1 MDEGNRTTQF
11 IKYRQMKVSFILPIY
26 NVEKY
31 LSECVES
38 ILAQT
43 FRDFEILL
51 VDDGSPDNCPALC
64 DEWEKKDNRI
74 KALHK
79 PNGGSSD
86 ARNYG
91 LDHAQGDYVVF
102 VDSDDFWVNKECLE
116 HLVNVVYAH
125 PECDFIGYNCS
136 YYYSDTKTYAKWVRY
151 NESLAVPTDKNVAI
165 CSLVASG
172 TMPMSACLKIIKRKS
187 LLDIGLRFIKGTI
200 AEDIPWFIDL
210 LDGAKSCMFV
220 NQYIYAYRQ
229 NVAGSIT
236 ASGNPKSTRD
246 LFAIVRNEIKKMGNR
261 RMSKEAKDAL
271 YSFLAYEFCILLTS
285 DMPQEMKNEL
295 MQYKWLLNYTANP
308 KVRKASLVNKLLGIK
323 TTEWFLRFYTNHVR
337 K

>member
-1 MDEGNRTTQF
+1 
-11 IKYRQMKVSFILPIY
+11 MKVSFILPIY

-43 FRDFEILL
+43 YSDFEMLL

-64 DEWEKKDNRI
+64 DEWARKDSRI

-79 PNGGSSD
+79 PNGGLSD

-91 LDHAQGDYVVF
+91 LGHAQGDYVVF
-102 VDSDDFWVNKECLE
+102 VDSDDFWVEKDCLE
-116 HLVNVVYAH
+116 RLMNVVDAH
-125 PECDFIGYNCS
+125 PECDFIGFNCS
-136 YYYSDTKTYAKWVRY
+136 YYYSDTKTYKKWVAY
-151 NESLAVPTDKNVAI
+151 NESLSVPTDKNIVI

-172 TMPMSACLKIIKRKS
+172 TFPMSACLKIIKRKS
-187 LLDIGLRFIKGTI
+187 LSDMGLRFIKGTI

-210 LDGAKSCMFV
+210 LEGSKKCMFV

-236 ASGNPKSTRD
+236 ASGNPKSTSD
-246 LFAIVRNEIKKMGNR
+246 LFAIVKNEVAKMKNR
-261 RMSKEAKDAL
+261 SIAKDAKDAL
-271 YSFLAYEFCILLTS
+271 YSFLAYEFCILLTAS
-285 DMPQEMKNEL
+285 SRISKGIRKEL
-295 MQYKWLLNYTANP
+295 MNYKWLLDYTSNP
-308 KVRKASLVNKLLGIK
+308 KVRKAAFMNKLFGIK
-323 TTEWFLRFYTNHVR
+323 VTGWMLMCYMKFVR

>member
-1 MDEGNRTTQF
+1 
-11 IKYRQMKVSFILPIY
+11 MKVSFILPIY

-38 ILAQT
+38 ILVQT
-43 FRDFEILL
+43 YRDFEILL

-64 DEWEKKDNRI
+64 DEWAKKDSRI

-79 PNGGSSD
+79 SNGGLSD

-91 LDHAQGDYVVF
+91 LEHAQGDYVIF
-102 VDSDDFWVNKECLE
+102 VDSDDFWVNRACLQR
-116 HLVNVVYAH
+116 LMNVVDAH
-125 PECDFIGYNCS
+125 PECDFIGFNCS
-136 YYYSDTKTYAKWVRY
+136 YYYSDSKTFNKWVAY
-151 NESLAVPTDKNVAI
+151 DESLSKPTDKDAVL

-172 TMPMSACLKIIKRKS
+172 TFPMSACLKIIKRKS

-236 ASGNPKSTRD
+236 ASRNPKSTRD
-246 LFAIVRNEIKKMGNR
+246 LFAIVRNEIKKIGNR

-285 DMPQEMKNEL
+285 DMPQEMKSEL

-308 KVRKASLVNKLLGIK
+308 KVRKASFVNKLFGIK
-323 TTEWFLRFYTNHVR
+323 TTECFLRFYTNHIR

>member
-1 MDEGNRTTQF
+1 
-11 IKYRQMKVSFILPIY
+11 MKVSFILPIY

-38 ILAQT
+38 ILVQT
-43 FRDFEILL
+43 YRDFEILL

-64 DEWEKKDNRI
+64 DEWAKKDSRI

-79 PNGGSSD
+79 SNGGSSD

-91 LDHAQGDYVVF
+91 LEHAQGDYVVF
-102 VDSDDFWVNKECLE
+102 VDSDDFWVGKDSLE
-116 HLVNVVYAH
+116 RLVNIVDTH
-125 PECDFIGYNCS
+125 PECDFISFNCS
-136 YYYSDTKTYAKWVRY
+136 YYYQDTNTYKKWVAY
-151 NESLAVPTDKNVAI
+151 DEKLAFPTDKDTAMR
-165 CSLVASG
+165 SLVASG
-172 TMPMSACLKIIKRKS
+172 TLPMSPCLKVISRKS
-187 LLDIGLRFIKGTI
+187 LSDMGLRFIKGTI

-210 LDGAKSCMFV
+210 LDGSKKCMFV

-236 ASGNPKSTRD
+236 ASGNPKSTSD
-246 LFAIVRNEIKKMGNR
+246 LFTIVKNEVNKMNER
-261 RMSKEAKDAL
+261 SFSEDAKNAL
-271 YSFLAYEFCILLTS
+271 YSFLAYEFCILLTAS
-285 DMPQEMKNEL
+285 SRMSKEMRKEL

-308 KVRKASLVNKLLGIK
+308 KVHKAAFVNRLFGIK
-323 TTEWFLRFYTNHVR
+323 ATEWVLKFYTNYIR

>member
-1 MDEGNRTTQF
+1 
-11 IKYRQMKVSFILPIY
+11 MKVSFIVPIY

-43 FRDFEILL
+43 YSDFEMLL

-64 DEWEKKDNRI
+64 DDWATKDSRI
-74 KALHK
+74 KTLHK

-102 VDSDDFWVNKECLE
+102 VDSDDFWVEKDCLE
-116 HLVNVVYAH
+116 RLMNVVDAH
-125 PECDFIGYNCS
+125 PECDFIGFNCS
-136 YYYSDTKTYAKWVRY
+136 YYYSDTKTYKKWVAY
-151 NESLAVPTDKNVAI
+151 NESLSVPTDKNIVI

-172 TMPMSACLKIIKRKS
+172 TFPMSACLKIIKRKS
-187 LLDIGLRFIKGTI
+187 LSDMGLRFIKGTI

-210 LDGAKSCMFV
+210 LEGSKKCMFV

-236 ASGNPKSTRD
+236 ASGNPKSTSD
-246 LFAIVRNEIKKMGNR
+246 LFAIVKNEVAKMKNR
-261 RMSKEAKDAL
+261 SIAKDAKDAL
-271 YSFLAYEFCILLTS
+271 YSFLAYEFCILLTAS
-285 DMPQEMKNEL
+285 SRMSKEIRKEL
-295 MQYKWLLNYTANP
+295 MNYKWLLDYTSNP
-308 KVRKASLVNKLLGIK
+308 KVRKAAFVNKLFGIK
-323 TTEWFLRFYTNHVR
+323 VTELVLKFYTDHLR

>member
-1 MDEGNRTTQF
+1 
-11 IKYRQMKVSFILPIY
+11 MKVSFILPIY

-43 FRDFEILL
+43 YSDFEMLL

-64 DEWEKKDNRI
+64 DEWARKDSRI

-79 PNGGSSD
+79 PNGGLSD

-91 LDHAQGDYVVF
+91 LYHAKGDYVVF
-102 VDSDDFWVNKECLE
+102 VDSDDFWVEKDCLE
-116 HLVNVVYAH
+116 RLMNVVDAH
-125 PECDFIGYNCS
+125 PECDFIGFNCS
-136 YYYSDTKTYAKWVRY
+136 YYYSDTKTYKKWVAY
-151 NESLAVPTDKNVAI
+151 NESLSVPTDKNIVI

-172 TMPMSACLKIIKRKS
+172 TFPMSACLKIIKRKS
-187 LLDIGLRFIKGTI
+187 LSDMGLRFIKGTI

-210 LDGAKSCMFV
+210 LEGSKKCMFV

-229 NVAGSIT
+229 NVTGSIT
-236 ASGNPKSTRD
+236 ASGNPKSTSD
-246 LFAIVRNEIKKMGNR
+246 LFAIVKNEVAKMKNR
-261 RMSKEAKDAL
+261 SIAKDAKDAL
-271 YSFLAYEFCILLTS
+271 YSFLAYEFCILLTAS
-285 DMPQEMKNEL
+285 SRISKEIRKEL
-295 MQYKWLLNYTANP
+295 MNYKWLLDYTSNP
-308 KVRKASLVNKLLGIK
+308 KVRKAAFVNKLFGIK
-323 TTEWFLRFYTNHVR
+323 VTELVLKFYTNHLR

>member
-1 MDEGNRTTQF
+1 M
-11 IKYRQMKVSFILPIY
+11 MKVTYILPIY

-38 ILAQT
+38 ILSQT
-43 FRDFEILL
+43 YSDFEVLL

-64 DEWEKKDNRI
+64 DEWAKKDIRI

-79 PNGGSSD
+79 PNGGLSD

-91 LDHAQGDYVVF
+91 LDRAQGDYVVF
-102 VDSDDFWVNKECLE
+102 MDSDDFWVDKDCLS
-116 HLVNVVYAH
+116 HLMNVVKLH
-125 PECDFIGYNCS
+125 PECDFIGFNCS
-136 YYYSDTKTYAKWVRY
+136 YYYSDTKLFRRWVSY
-151 NESLAVPTDKNVAI
+151 DDKLATPIDKDTAI

-187 LLDIGLRFIKGTI
+187 LSDMGLHFIKGTI
-200 AEDIPWFIDL
+200 SEDIPWFIDL
-210 LDGAKSCMFV
+210 LDGSKNCMFI

-236 ASGNPKSTRD
+236 ASGNPKSTSD
-246 LFAIVRNEIKKMGNR
+246 LFTIVKNEVNKMNER
-261 RMSKEAKDAL
+261 SFSEEAKNAL
-271 YSFLAYEFCILLTS
+271 YSFLAYEFCILLTAS
-285 DMPQEMKNEL
+285 SRMSKEMRKEL
-295 MQYKWLLNYTANP
+295 MQFKWLLNYTANP
-308 KVRKASLVNKLLGIK
+308 KVHKAAFVNKLFGIK
-323 TTEWFLRFYTNHVR
+323 ATELVLKFYTNYIR

>member
-1 MDEGNRTTQF
+1 
-11 IKYRQMKVSFILPIY
+11 MKVSFILPIY

-31 LSECVES
+31 LSECVKS

-43 FRDFEILL
+43 YSDFEILL

-64 DEWEKKDNRI
+64 DEWARKDNRI

-79 PNGGSSD
+79 PNGGLSD

-102 VDSDDFWVNKECLE
+102 VDSDDFWMGRDSLE
-116 HLVNVVYAH
+116 KLIKVVDAH

-151 NESLAVPTDKNVAI
+151 DENLVVPTDKNVAI

-187 LLDIGLRFIKGTI
+187 LSDMGLRFIKGTI

-210 LDGAKSCMFV
+210 LDGSKKCMFV

-236 ASGNPKSTRD
+236 TSGNPKSTSD
-246 LFAIVRNEIKKMGNR
+246 LFTIVKNEIKKMDSRNI
-261 RMSKEAKDAL
+261 SKEAKEAL

-285 DMPQEMKNEL
+285 DMPKEMKGEL
-295 MQYKWLLNYTANP
+295 IQYKWLLNYTVNP
-308 KVRKASLVNKLLGIK
+308 KVRKAAFVNKLFGIK
-323 TTEWFLRFYTNHVR
+323 VTEWVMKFYTNHIR

>member
-1 MDEGNRTTQF
+1 
-11 IKYRQMKVSFILPIY
+11 MKVSFIIPIY

-43 FRDFEILL
+43 YSDFEMLL

-64 DEWEKKDNRI
+64 DDWARKDSRI

-79 PNGGSSD
+79 PNGGLSD

-91 LDHAQGDYVVF
+91 LNHAQGDYVVF
-102 VDSDDFWVNKECLE
+102 VDSDDFWVEKDCLE
-116 HLVNVVYAH
+116 QLMNVVDAH
-125 PECDFIGYNCS
+125 PECDFIGFNCS
-136 YYYSDTKTYAKWVRY
+136 YYYSDTKTYKKWVAY
-151 NESLAVPTDKNVAI
+151 NESLSVPTDKNIVI

-172 TMPMSACLKIIKRKS
+172 TFPMSACLKIIKRKS
-187 LLDIGLRFIKGTI
+187 LSDMGLRFIKGTI

-210 LDGAKSCMFV
+210 LEGSKKCMFV

-236 ASGNPKSTRD
+236 ASGNPKSTSD
-246 LFAIVRNEIKKMGNR
+246 LFAIVKT
-261 RMSKEAKDAL
+261 
-271 YSFLAYEFCILLTS
+271 ILC
-285 DMPQEMKNEL
+285 
-295 MQYKWLLNYTANP
+295 
-308 KVRKASLVNKLLGIK
+308 
-323 TTEWFLRFYTNHVR
+323 
-337 K
+337 

>member
-1 MDEGNRTTQF
+1 
-11 IKYRQMKVSFILPIY
+11 MKVSFILPIY

-38 ILAQT
+38 ILVQT
-43 FRDFEILL
+43 YRDFEILL

-64 DEWEKKDNRI
+64 DEWAKKDSRI

-79 PNGGSSD
+79 SNGGLSD

-91 LDHAQGDYVVF
+91 LQHAQGDYVVF
-102 VDSDDFWVNKECLE
+102 VDSDDFWVNRDCLQR
-116 HLVNVVYAH
+116 LMNVVDAH
-125 PECDFIGYNCS
+125 PECDFIGFNCS
-136 YYYSDTKTYAKWVRY
+136 YYYSDSKTFNKWVAY
-151 NESLAVPTDKNVAI
+151 DESLSKPTDKDAVL

-172 TMPMSACLKIIKRKS
+172 TFPMSACLKIIKRKS
-187 LLDIGLRFIKGTI
+187 LLVIGLRFIKGTI

-246 LFAIVRNEIKKMGNR
+246 LFAIVRNEIKKIGNR

-285 DMPQEMKNEL
+285 DMPQEMKSEL

-308 KVRKASLVNKLLGIK
+308 KVRKASFVNKLFGIK
-323 TTEWFLRFYTNHVR
+323 TTEWLLRFYTNHIR

>member
-1 MDEGNRTTQF
+1 
-11 IKYRQMKVSFILPIY
+11 MKVSFILPIY

-43 FRDFEILL
+43 YRDFEILL
-51 VDDGSPDNCPALC
+51 VDDGSPDNCPTLC
-64 DEWEKKDNRI
+64 DEWARKDNRI

-79 PNGGSSD
+79 PNGGLSD
-86 ARNYG
+86 ARNFG
-91 LDHAQGDYVVF
+91 LEHAQGDYVVF
-102 VDSDDFWVNKECLE
+102 VDSDDFWVNNDCLE
-116 HLVNVVYAH
+116 QLMNIVNAH
-125 PECDFIGYNCS
+125 PDCDFIGFNCS
-136 YYYSDTKTYAKWVRY
+136 YYYSDTKTYKKWVAY
-151 NESLAVPTDKNVAI
+151 DDSLVEPTDKDTVVRL
-165 CSLVASG
+165 LVASG
-172 TMPMSACLKIIKRKS
+172 TFPMSACLKVLKRES
-187 LLDIGLRFIKGTI
+187 LSNMGLRFIKGTI

-210 LDGAKSCMFV
+210 LDGSKKCMFV

-236 ASGNPKSTRD
+236 ASGNPKSTSD
-246 LFAIVRNEIKKMGNR
+246 LFTIVKNEVAKMESR
-261 RMSKEAKDAL
+261 SLSEEAKDAL

-285 DMPQEMKNEL
+285 SSRMPKEMRKEL

-308 KVRKASLVNKLLGIK
+308 KVRKASLVNKLFGIK
-323 TTEWFLRFYTNHVR
+323 ATELVLKFYTNYIR

>member
-1 MDEGNRTTQF
+1 
-11 IKYRQMKVSFILPIY
+11 MKVSFILPIY

-38 ILAQT
+38 ILTQT
-43 FRDFEILL
+43 YRDFEILL

-64 DEWEKKDNRI
+64 DEWAKKDSRI

-79 PNGGSSD
+79 PNGGLSD

-91 LDHAQGDYVVF
+91 LEHAQGDYVVF
-102 VDSDDFWVNKECLE
+102 VDSDDFWVNKDSLQR
-116 HLVNVVYAH
+116 LMNVVDAH
-125 PECDFIGYNCS
+125 PECDFIGFNCS
-136 YYYSDTKTYAKWVRY
+136 YYYSDTKTFNKWVAY
-151 NESLAVPTDKNVAI
+151 DKSLSKPTDKNTVL

-172 TMPMSACLKIIKRKS
+172 TFPMSACLKVLKRKA
-187 LLDIGLRFIKGTI
+187 LLDMELRFIKGTI

-210 LDGAKSCMFV
+210 LDGSKKCMFV

-236 ASGNPKSTRD
+236 ASGNHKSTSD
-246 LFAIVRNEIKKMGNR
+246 LFTIVKNEVNKMNER
-261 RMSKEAKDAL
+261 SFSKEAKDSL

-285 DMPQEMKNEL
+285 DMPKEMKREL
-295 MQYKWLLNYTANP
+295 LQYKWLLNYTANP
-308 KVRKASLVNKLLGIK
+308 KVRKAAFVNKLFGIK
-323 TTEWFLRFYTNHVR
+323 VTEWVLKLYTNYLR

>member
-1 MDEGNRTTQF
+1 
-11 IKYRQMKVSFILPIY
+11 MKVSFILPIY

-38 ILAQT
+38 ILTQT
-43 FRDFEILL
+43 YNDFEMLL

-64 DEWEKKDNRI
+64 DDWARKDSRI

-79 PNGGSSD
+79 PNGGLSD

-102 VDSDDFWVNKECLE
+102 VDSDDFWVEKDCLE
-116 HLVNVVYAH
+116 RLMNVVDAH
-125 PECDFIGYNCS
+125 PECDFIGFNCF
-136 YYYSDTKTYAKWVRY
+136 YYYSDTKTYKKWVAY
-151 NESLAVPTDKNVAI
+151 NESLSVPTDKNIVI

-172 TMPMSACLKIIKRKS
+172 TFPMSACLKIIKRKS
-187 LLDIGLRFIKGTI
+187 LSDIGLRFIKGTI

-210 LDGAKSCMFV
+210 LEGSKKCMFV

-236 ASGNPKSTRD
+236 ASGNTKSTSD
-246 LFAIVRNEIKKMGNR
+246 LFAIVKNEVAKMKNR
-261 RMSKEAKDAL
+261 SIAKDAKDAL
-271 YSFLAYEFCILLTS
+271 YSFLAYEFCILLTAS
-285 DMPQEMKNEL
+285 SRMSKEMQKEL
-295 MQYKWLLNYTANP
+295 MNYKWLLDYTSNP
-308 KVRKASLVNKLLGIK
+308 KVRKAAFMNKLFGIK
-323 TTEWFLRFYTNHVR
+323 VTELVLKFYTNHLR